1 MSQTDPLADGLTQIR
16 NASRAR
22 LEKTDLRDSR
32 MTRSVVE
39 LLKREGFIQNFR
51 VIDAKPRATLRVYLK
66 YTNDRK
72 PVMTQIVRVSTP
84 GLRKYVGVQQIPAVY
99 RGLGLSILSTSK
111 GVVTDADARAQ
122 GIGGELLCRV
132 W

>member
-1 MSQTDPLADGLTQIR
+1 MSQTDSLADSLTQIR

-22 LEKTDLRDSR
+22 LEKADLRDSR
-32 MTRSVVE
+32 MTRAVVD

-51 VIDAKPRATLRVYLK
+51 VVDTKPRTTLRVYLK
-66 YTNDRK
+66 YTKDRK
-72 PVMTQIVRVSTP
+72 PVMTQLTRVSTP
-84 GLRKYVGVQQIPAVY
+84 GLRKYVGVQQIPQVY

-111 GVVTDADARAQ
+111 GVMTDAEARAQ
-122 GIGGELLCRV
+122 KVGGELLCRV

>member
-1 MSQTDPLADGLTQIR
+1 MSQTDPLADSLTQIR

-32 MTRSVVE
+32 MTRAVVD
-39 LLKREGFIQNFR
+39 LLKQEGFILNFR
-51 VIDAKPRATLRVYLK
+51 VIEATPRAALRVYLK
-66 YTNDRK
+66 YTKDRK

-84 GLRKYVGVQQIPAVY
+84 GLRKYIGVQQIPQVY
-99 RGLGLSILSTSK
+99 RGLGLSILSTPK
-111 GVVTDADARAQ
+111 GVLTDAQARAQ
-122 GIGGELLCRV
+122 KVGGELLCRV

>member
-1 MSQTDPLADGLTQIR
+1 MSQTDPLADSLTQIR

-32 MTRSVVE
+32 MTRAVVD

-51 VIDAKPRATLRVYLK
+51 VIEATPRATLRVYLK
-66 YTNDRK
+66 YTKDRK
-72 PVMTQIVRVSTP
+72 PVMSQITRVSTP
-84 GLRKYVGVQQIPAVY
+84 GLRQYVGVQQIPVVY

-111 GVVTDADARAQ
+111 GVLTDADARAQ

>member
-1 MSQTDPLADGLTQIR
+1 MSQTDSLADSLTQIR

-22 LEKTDLRDSR
+22 LEKADLRDSR
-32 MTRSVVE
+32 MTRAVVD

-51 VIDAKPRATLRVYLK
+51 VVDTKPRPTLRVYLK
-66 YTNDRK
+66 YTKDRK
-72 PVMTQIVRVSTP
+72 PVMTQLTRVSTP
-84 GLRKYVGVQQIPAVY
+84 GLRKYVGVQQIPQVY

-111 GVVTDADARAQ
+111 GVMTDADARAQ
-122 GIGGELLCRV
+122 KVGGELLCRV

>member
-1 MSQTDPLADGLTQIR
+1 MSQTDPLADGLTRIR

-32 MTRSVVE
+32 LTRAVVE

-51 VIDAKPRATLRVYLK
+51 VIATTPRATLRVYLK
-66 YTNDRK
+66 YTKERK
-72 PVMTQIVRVSTP
+72 PVMSQITRVSKP

-99 RGLGLSILSTSK
+99 RGLGLSILSTSR
-111 GVVTDADARAQ
+111 GLVTDAEARAQ

>member
-1 MSQTDPLADGLTQIR
+1 MSQTDPLADSLTQIR

-32 MTRSVVE
+32 MTRAVVD
-39 LLKREGFIQNFR
+39 LLKQEGFILNFR
-51 VIDAKPRATLRVYLK
+51 VIEAKPRAALRVYLK
-66 YTNDRK
+66 YTKDRK

-84 GLRKYVGVQQIPAVY
+84 GLRKYIGVQQIPQVY
-99 RGLGLSILSTSK
+99 RGLGLSILSTPK
-111 GVVTDADARAQ
+111 GVLTDAQARAQ
-122 GIGGELLCRV
+122 KVGGELLCRV

>member
-32 MTRSVVE
+32 LTRSVVE

-51 VIDAKPRATLRVYLK
+51 VIDSKPRATLRVYLK
-66 YTNDRK
+66 YTKDRK
-72 PVMTQIVRVSTP
+72 PIMSQIVRVSKP
-84 GLRKYVGVQQIPAVY
+84 GLRKYVGVEQIPSVY

-111 GVVTDADARAQ
+111 GVVTDADAKAQ